1 MAFLTLENTYIYRTI
16 GKTRMEG
23 GVGGVVGSSGKQTL
37 IKNVDRLPL
46 KVVIGS
52 LEVTP
57 NVNINVTDLN
67 FANNIQYKHF
77 LNNSDYGITFKVDV
91 IIGKNEMWRSESWG
105 LFLMMRTKKYQDTLK
120 KQGAIVDNH
129 RSKFRVV
136 NVLKTWIKNMHP
148 LKVVTKAIDVPNG
161 LYIITGNSTRKQV
174 YENYTVWSLEFTTFN
189 PLNLAVYKNNNLAIK
204 KALAKKSTASNKAKF
219 KKCKLSSL
227 KYSKKKKTVDC
238 VKYMQK
244 ILFKKGCLKSKS
256 QIDGWYGKAT
266 CKAVR
271 KFQDMYK
278 KKYKLKVTSGK
289 SVDKATFK
297 AMCKV

>member
-1 MAFLTLENTYIYRTI
+1 
-16 GKTRMEG
+16 MEG